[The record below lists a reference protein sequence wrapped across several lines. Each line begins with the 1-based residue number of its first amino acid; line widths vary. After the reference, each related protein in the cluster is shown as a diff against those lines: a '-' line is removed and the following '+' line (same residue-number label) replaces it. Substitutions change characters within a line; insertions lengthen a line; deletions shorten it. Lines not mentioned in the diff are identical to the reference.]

1 MTEDNQ
7 KMVQGGQTGDSGS
20 PAQGGRPQRL
30 GRPAGG
36 RRELLKPVA
45 ALGALFA
52 VGVLLML
59 LGPRHDADT
68 LAQRQKYG
76 ILTAEEVNV
85 AFEKVSG
92 RLVERPVQEG
102 GRVKKGEPL
111 MTLDGVDNAIA
122 VKRLKAQIAE
132 NEASVESEKR
142 QIGIDLAAAS
152 TTEKN
157 AWRTIEADKATLDS
171 AAAAERRARADYG
184 RARGL
189 VGSGAVSQSSFD
201 SAKSSW
207 ESAAAALANARKNLA
222 AATVGANRSDLARLE
237 RTGSAEGM
245 RLSSI
250 ADTRASI
257 ENRRLKVRQLEAQGE
272 QLRADLE
279 SLQVERGR
287 LTLTAPEDG
296 KIVKLLYQP
305 GDMVSAGSPAVLLQS
320 SRQYYEIYVSEK
332 DVPRFSEG
340 STVTG
345 TTASGRKVQGI
356 VRVLYRAPSFAEIR
370 GTRER
375 GQADLTSFIAR
386 IYVTPQSGVEP
397 GMTIEVKTH
406 A

>member
-1 MTEDNQ
+1 M
-7 KMVQGGQTGDSGS
+7 
-20 PAQGGRPQRL
+20 
-30 GRPAGG
+30 
-36 RRELLKPVA
+36 
-45 ALGALFA
+45 
-52 VGVLLML
+52 
-59 LGPRHDADT
+59 
-68 LAQRQKYG
+68 
-76 ILTAEEVNV
+76 
-85 AFEKVSG
+85 
-92 RLVERPVQEG
+92 
-102 GRVKKGEPL
+102 
-111 MTLDGVDNAIA
+111 
-122 VKRLKAQIAE
+122 
-132 NEASVESEKR
+132 
-142 QIGIDLAAAS
+142 
-152 TTEKN
+152 
-157 AWRTIEADKATLDS
+157 
-171 AAAAERRARADYG
+171 
-184 RARGL
+184 
-189 VGSGAVSQSSFD
+189 GSGAVSQSSFD

-207 ESAAAALANARKNLA
+207 ESAAAALANTRKNLA
-222 AATVGANRSDLARLE
+222 AATVGANRLDLARLE

-320 SRQYYEIYVSEK
+320 SRQYYEIYVSAK

>member
-189 VGSGAVSQSSFD
+189 VGGVAV
-201 SAKSSW
+201 
-207 ESAAAALANARKNLA
+207 EL
-222 AATVGANRSDLARLE
+222 
-237 RTGSAEGM
+237 
-245 RLSSI
+245 
-250 ADTRASI
+250 
-257 ENRRLKVRQLEAQGE
+257 
-272 QLRADLE
+272 
-279 SLQVERGR
+279 
-287 LTLTAPEDG
+287 
-296 KIVKLLYQP
+296 
-305 GDMVSAGSPAVLLQS
+305 
-320 SRQYYEIYVSEK
+320 
-332 DVPRFSEG
+332 
-340 STVTG
+340 
-345 TTASGRKVQGI
+345 
-356 VRVLYRAPSFAEIR
+356 
-370 GTRER
+370 
-375 GQADLTSFIAR
+375 
-386 IYVTPQSGVEP
+386 
-397 GMTIEVKTH
+397 
-406 A
+406 